1 MSDEELANLSRA
13 DLETAL
19 RRALA
24 RIGELEQQ
32 LGQGRVPTP
41 PVKTPENSSVPPA
54 KGWKRARPGGDG
66 TTPSRGGAK
75 HGHAGKSRLR
85 KAIPDLQFECRP
97 TTCGGC
103 GAALP
108 VQGGKRIS
116 RRQMTE
122 LVPLQPVVI
131 EARRVRVR
139 CPTCQQTTAGQYPEG
154 FGQVGSFGPRLL
166 ALVGLLHEEQHI
178 AYGRLVGLLQTLFGL
193 QISEGALVAAVQ
205 RLGTVLAPAAK
216 TIGEAVR
223 DAPVVGS
230 DETSA
235 RVGGATWWEWVFQT
249 PAAAYHTIQRRR
261 NRAVVEDFL
270 EEAEPEVWVSDLW
283 GPQLGAPTDAYQ
295 ICLAHQLRDLQYAQE
310 WETAAKQALERAW
323 AERLAALLRR
333 AIQTRHEEQA
343 GRLAASAFVAAVTA
357 IEQECAALLAE
368 ALRPGASAKLQRRYC
383 AHRAG
388 LLTFLARADV
398 PPTNNASEQSLR
410 PSVIHRQVLGAFRSD
425 DGPTTDAIFRT
436 VADTA
441 RKRSED
447 LFKQLHAALV
457 PFQLLTAH
465 YAFASSNR

>member
-24 RIGELEQQ
+24 RSAELEQQ
-32 LGQGRVPTP
+32 LGQGREPTP
-41 PVKTPENSSVPPA
+41 PVKTAEHSSVPPA
-54 KGWKRARPGGDG
+54 KGWKRARPRGDG

-75 HGHAGKSRLR
+75 HGQAGKSRRR
-85 KAIPDLQFECRP
+85 KAIPALQFECRP

-122 LVPLQPVVI
+122 LVPLPPVVI
-131 EARRVRVR
+131 EGRRVRVR
-139 CPTCQQTTAGQYPEG
+139 WPTCQQTTAGPYPEG
-154 FGQVGSFGPRLL
+154 FGQVGTFGPRVL
-166 ALVGLLHEEQHI
+166 ALVGLRHEEQHI
-178 AYGRLVGLLQTLFGL
+178 AYGRLVGLLPTRFGL
-193 QISEGALVAAVQ
+193 PIRDGALVAAVQ
-205 RLGTVLAPAAK
+205 RLGSVLVPAAEP
-216 TIGEAVR
+216 IGEAVR

-235 RVGGATWWEWVFQT
+235 RGGGATWWEWVFQ
-249 PAAAYHTIQRRR
+249 PPDAADHAIQRRR
-261 NRAVVEDFL
+261 NRAILDK
-270 EEAEPEVWVSDLW
+270 AEPEVWVSDLW
-283 GPQLGAPTDAYQ
+283 GPQLGAPTEAYP
-295 ICLAHQLRDLQYAQE
+295 ICLAHQLRDLQDGQE
-310 WETAAKQALERAW
+310 WETAAKQAVERAW

-333 AIQTRHEEQA
+333 ALQTRHEEQA
-343 GRLAASAFVAAVTA
+343 GRLAASAFAAAVTA
-357 IEQECAALLAE
+357 VEQECDALLAE
-368 ALRPGASAKLQRRYC
+368 ALRPGASAKLQRRYGT
-383 AHRAG
+383 HRAG

-410 PSVIHRQVLGAFRSD
+410 PSVIHRKVLGAFRSD
-425 DGPTTDAIFRT
+425 DGPTTYAIFRS

-441 RKRSED
+441 RKRRED

-457 PFQLLTAH
+457 PFRFLTAH